1 MRTLLSALVIL
12 ASSAAYADPDSGEHD
27 LCMHDR
33 HCRTAT
39 NGELDELRG
48 GFELDTRAG
57 RLRIDIGITRAVT
70 VNDRLVAV
78 SHHGT
83 PGAIAANSQFLS
95 QLGSRAASAGA
106 TPLLVNKTPVG
117 TAGPVM
123 VRDNALV
130 VQNGP
135 GNAAPPASA
144 FGSSAIPV
152 IVQNTLDNQA
162 LKTFTVVNASVNSLS
177 LMRSLRVD
185 EMMRRATTAS
195 GR

>member
-1 MRTLLSALVIL
+1 MRTLLSALAIL
-12 ASSAAYADPDSGEHD
+12 ASSAAYADPNSGEHD
-27 LCMHDR
+27 LCMLDR

-39 NGELDELRG
+39 NVQLDGLRG

-78 SHHGT
+78 SHHGA
-83 PGAIAANSQFLS
+83 PSAIAANNQFLS
-95 QLGSRAASAGA
+95 QLGARAASAGS
-106 TPLLVNKTPVG
+106 T
-117 TAGPVM
+117 PVM

-135 GNAAPPASA
+135 GNIAPPASA
-144 FGSSAIPV
+144 FGNSAMPI
-152 IVQNTLDNQA
+152 IVQNTLDNQV

-185 EMMRRATTAS
+185 DMMRRATTAS

>member
-39 NGELDELRG
+39 NGELNELRG

-78 SHHGT
+78 SHHGAPWT
-83 PGAIAANSQFLS
+83 MAANNQF
-95 QLGSRAASAGA
+95 
-106 TPLLVNKTPVG
+106 
-117 TAGPVM
+117 
-123 VRDNALV
+123 
-130 VQNGP
+130 
-135 GNAAPPASA
+135 
-144 FGSSAIPV
+144 
-152 IVQNTLDNQA
+152 
-162 LKTFTVVNASVNSLS
+162 
-177 LMRSLRVD
+177 
-185 EMMRRATTAS
+185 
-195 GR
+195 